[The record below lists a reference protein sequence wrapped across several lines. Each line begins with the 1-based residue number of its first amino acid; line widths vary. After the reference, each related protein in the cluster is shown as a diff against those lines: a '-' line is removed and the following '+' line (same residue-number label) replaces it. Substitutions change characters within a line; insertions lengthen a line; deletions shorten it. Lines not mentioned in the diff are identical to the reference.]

1 MLDFTIFLL
10 ATIGLTMI
18 ITQSYIF
25 KPIRKIIQQISPVL
39 GKLLHCPMCFG
50 FWSGI
55 LVKTM
60 LLIFYHQLI
69 LLSLIII
76 VLFGFIGSF
85 VSYLTYL
92 LIKPLMN
99 KYD

>member
-25 KPIRKIIQQISPVL
+25 KPIRENIQKISPFL

-55 LVKTM
+55 LIKTS
-60 LLIFYHQLI
+60 LLIFYQQFV

-76 VLFGFIGSF
+76 VLYGFIGSF
-85 VSYLTYL
+85 MSYLTYL
-92 LIKPLMN
+92 LIKPLMD